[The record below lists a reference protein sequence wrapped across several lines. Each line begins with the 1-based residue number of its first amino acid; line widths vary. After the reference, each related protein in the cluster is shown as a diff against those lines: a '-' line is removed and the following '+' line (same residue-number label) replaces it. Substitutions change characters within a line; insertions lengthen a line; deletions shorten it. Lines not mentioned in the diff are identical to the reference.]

1 MAFTTQYKSI
11 TKTHSTTYINHR
23 GFDFVKDIELTDNG
37 VRFTISP
44 VNSNEVIYYRLIVD
58 EMFLDDLVID
68 LERELDIWIDENT
81 GEFERLFVKL
91 KAL

>member
-23 GFDFVKDIELTDNG
+23 GFDFVKDVELTEYG
-37 VRFTISP
+37 VQFTVSP
-44 VNSNEVIYYRLIVD
+44 VNSNEVIYHRLIVD
-58 EMFLDDLVID
+58 GMFIDDLLID
-68 LERELDIWIDENT
+68 LEQELNVWIDENT
-81 GEFERLFVKL
+81 SENERLFVRL